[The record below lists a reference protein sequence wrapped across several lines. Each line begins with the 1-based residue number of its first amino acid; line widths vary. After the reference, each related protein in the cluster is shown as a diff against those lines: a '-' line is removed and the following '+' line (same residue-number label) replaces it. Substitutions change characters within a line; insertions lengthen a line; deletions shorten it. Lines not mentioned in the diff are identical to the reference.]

1 MIRALIKRPI
11 ASIFLGLALILVG
24 LTAWR
29 LLPVAPLPQV
39 NFPTIEVRAELPG
52 ASPESIAS
60 TVAAPLER
68 ALGSIPGVTAISSSS
83 NQGATRVLLQF
94 ALDRDINAAARD
106 VQAAINASQS
116 DLPAGMPGSPTYRKV
131 NPSQA
136 PIMALALS
144 SPTRS
149 AGALYD
155 IGASIL
161 AQRLAQVSGVGK
173 SHSEAAPCLPY
184 ACRSTLTWPR
194 TTGSRSMTCETPSI
208 GRPRSA
214 LRVR

>member
-68 ALGSIPGVTAISSSS
+68 ALGSIRA
-83 NQGATRVLLQF
+83 
-94 ALDRDINAAARD
+94 
-106 VQAAINASQS
+106 
-116 DLPAGMPGSPTYRKV
+116 
-131 NPSQA
+131 
-136 PIMALALS
+136 
-144 SPTRS
+144 
-149 AGALYD
+149 
-155 IGASIL
+155 
-161 AQRLAQVSGVGK
+161 
-173 SHSEAAPCLPY
+173 
-184 ACRSTLTWPR
+184 
-194 TTGSRSMTCETPSI
+194 
-208 GRPRSA
+208 
-214 LRVR
+214 